1 MEVETSVL
9 CHERRQ
15 IQGQNLKQGG
25 VEVMVAEVFTPVS
38 ICILTLLMAETERGK
53 KDLLTN
59 IEVLRE

>member
-15 IQGQNLKQGG
+15 IQGQNVMQGG